1 MKPMRMKQFFLFA
14 AGAALTSLATGQ
26 TFTNGNSALPGSY
39 HSGNCVGFVDMDG
52 DGFDDIVALDDSKVV
67 KVLYQVAPGEFNEVD
82 YGNVSNN
89 NQWGMCIADYDND
102 GHKDV
107 FSGGAYDGVHIKN
120 IDAAGDFTSFDLSDG
135 SMFMQ
140 ACNFADIDNDGQLDA
155 FGCHD
160 DALSRMWKG
169 NGSALDYY
177 PEFFDLTDYDLQDYP
192 GNDHSGNYGT
202 VWSDFD
208 NDGDTDLMI
217 AKCRQFVNDPFDPRR
232 VNQLWVNDGQGN
244 YSEQADARGLV
255 LNEQSWTADFADV
268 DNDGDFDCFITNHS
282 TTMTLLENDG
292 NGYFTDITPGSGLD
306 ISGFALQA
314 KLADFDNDGF
324 VDVVISGG
332 IHRYMRNNGDGTFV
346 QSDAFPY
353 GDTMHSFAV
362 GDVNRDGFM
371 DLYASYGNG
380 YNSPDNG
387 NDDIL
392 WINDGNDNHWVVFDL
407 EGIES
412 NMDAVGAK
420 VTITGEFGTQ
430 VREVRSGESYGITN
444 TFVCHFGLGS
454 ATSIENVTIQ
464 WPSGLVT
471 EMTNPEIDTHHSV
484 LEAPCM
490 TSVASSASTLELCP
504 GETATIQVDG
514 DFVSVEWSNGSFGN
528 VLEVMEE
535 GNYSAVVYDAN
546 GCAAVTDI
554 YSIDV
559 VTSETPQVAVIGDLS
574 FCAGG
579 SVDLV
584 GPAGGDWSWS
594 NGETTQ
600 SITVS
605 EAGEYFLSLTDVCG
619 NSNASET
626 FAVGVFE
633 TPATPVIAGESIGAG
648 NTVVLSGTSEN
659 LHWYYGEDDEDPF
672 HVGPEMETPVLNATT
687 SFWVEDVLT
696 SDFEEA
702 NGGEMEPDQG
712 QFHNNSVRWL
722 IFDAHEDIILQSFKV
737 RANGAGERE
746 FGVIDASGNAIAS
759 TTVYLQDGDSE
770 VPVNFFI
777 PAGEGYGLR
786 CFSDDPQL
794 WRDGIASNLDYPYAV
809 GDLATIV
816 SSTAS
821 GDNAFNYYY
830 FFYDWNV
837 RTPAVSCASER
848 VEVTVTVVGLS
859 ELSDAGFQVYP
870 NPAQD
875 VICVEQSVQSE
886 WVSLFDAAGRAVDA
900 SSVRTNQGW
909 RLNVSGL
916 APGLY
921 TVQTASGSAQV
932 VVQ

>member
-1 MKPMRMKQFFLFA
+1 MKHLTLLAVAAAVSGSAFA
-14 AGAALTSLATGQ
+14 Q
-26 TFTNGNSALPGSY
+26 TFTNSNNTLPGSY

-67 KVLYQVAPGEFNEVD
+67 KVLYQTAPGEFTEVD
-82 YGNVSNN
+82 YGSVSGN

-120 IDAAGDFTSFDLSDG
+120 INAVGDFTSFDLSNG

-169 NGSALDYY
+169 NGEALDYY
-177 PEFFDLTDYDLQDYP
+177 PEFFDLSNYALQDYP

-232 VNQLWVNDGQGN
+232 VNQIWVNDGNGN
-244 YSEQADARGLV
+244 YTEEADARGLV

-306 ISGFALQA
+306 VSGFALQA
-314 KLADFDNDGF
+314 KLADFDNDGY

-332 IHRYMRNNGDGTFV
+332 LHRYMRNNGDGTFSQV
-346 QSDAFPY
+346 DAFPY
-353 GDTMHSFAV
+353 GDTMHSFAI

-392 WINDGNDNHWVVFDL
+392 WVNNGNDNHWVVFDL
-407 EGIES
+407 QGIES
-412 NMDAVGAK
+412 NLDAVGAK
-420 VTITGEFGTQ
+420 VTITGDFGTQ

-444 TFVCHFGLGS
+444 TFVCHFGLG
-454 ATSIENVTIQ
+454 TSTDVETVTIQ
-464 WPSGLVT
+464 WPSGQVT
-471 EMTNPEIDTHHSV
+471 EMANPAVDTYHSV

-490 TSVASSASTLELCP
+490 TTVESSASTLELCP
-504 GETATIQVDG
+504 GESATLEVVG
-514 DFVSVEWSNGSFGN
+514 DFASVEWSNGAMGN

-554 YSIDV
+554 YSINV
-559 VTSETPQVAVIGDLS
+559 VTSEAPEVMVIGDLA

-584 GPAGGDWSWS
+584 GPASGDWSWS
-594 NGETTQ
+594 NGAATQ
-600 SITVS
+600 SITVTES
-605 EAGEYFLSLTDVCG
+605 GDYILSLTDVCG
-619 NSNASET
+619 NLNNSE
-626 FAVGVFE
+626 AISVEVFDSPE
-633 TPATPVIAGESIGAG
+633 PPVIADEFIDAG
-648 NTVVLSGTSEN
+648 NMAVFSGTSEN
-659 LHWYYGEDDEDPF
+659 LHWYAAESDETPI
-672 HVGPEMETPVLNATT
+672 HVGSDFTTDALNETT

-696 SDFEEA
+696 SDFNEA
-702 NGGEMEPDQG
+702 NGGELEPDQG

-722 IFDAHEDIILQSFKV
+722 IFDAHEDIILESFQV
-737 RANGAGERE
+737 RANGAGVRE

-759 TTVYLQDGDSE
+759 TTVDLPDGDSE
-770 VPVNFFI
+770 VAVNFFI

-786 CFSDDPQL
+786 CFTDDPQL
-794 WRDGIASNLDYPYAV
+794 WRDGIASDLNYPYAV

-837 RTPAVSCASER
+837 RTPAVSCPSER
-848 VEVTVTVVGLS
+848 IQVTATVVGLS
-859 ELSDAGFQVYP
+859 EVTDASFQIYP
-870 NPAQD
+870 NPAHD
-875 VICVEQSVQSE
+875 ILYVEQAVQSE
-886 WVSLFDAAGRAVDA
+886 WVTMFDASGRAVDA
-900 SSVRTNQGW
+900 HPTRTNQGW
-909 RLNVSGL
+909 RLSVGGL

-921 TVQTASGSAQV
+921 TVQTSGGSAQV
-932 VVQ
+932 VVE

>member
-584 GPAGGDWSWS
+584 GPAGGEWSWS

-659 LHWYYGEDDEDPF
+659 LHWYYGENDEDPF